1 MTTAFRESWKAPWI
15 KLLLQGPGVSAASGD
30 ENTIENSPSII
41 FVACPCLFDT
51 LQLMWNV
58 FLDGQASQLGTT

>member
-30 ENTIENSPSII
+30 ENTMTPLDINVHELSQYFNCI
-41 FVACPCLFDT
+41 VAT
-51 LQLMWNV
+51 
-58 FLDGQASQLGTT
+58 